1 MPQIK
6 RKKTKKASGKN
17 SNNSKENKSK
27 SKSKSKSNSKN
38 SPKVQLPKIK
48 LRKYQCKYCL
58 MHYDKKRSLNI
69 HKYFLHGTPKEREKY
84 KPSNSNNYYNTSP

>member
-1 MPQIK
+1 MPNIK

-27 SKSKSKSNSKN
+27 SNSKN
-38 SPKVQLPKIK
+38 SSKAQLPKIK

-69 HKYFLHGTPKEREKY
+69 HKYFLHSTPKERQKF